1 MVADNILLPTNPF
14 GTHEEGW
21 GGQKRCVSNC
31 VPCVPLCFCFALAP
45 ICSSKGVLLNAH
57 VQHSIA
63 CLGVSEIRAYLSQ
76 LCAFWGYSKSWMHPC
91 VVLSLFSDTLACPH
105 YVPHVIDMHVA
116 WCMHDASSHD
126 IPWTHPNIHYS
137 PLDIHFKSHD
147 HPHSPQ
153 THLPWVKNEPLL
165 KWIS

>member
-1 MVADNILLPTNPF
+1 MVADIISVPTNPF

-57 VQHSIA
+57 VQHSVA

-76 LCAFWGYSKSWMHPC
+76 LCAFWGYSKSCHDFFTLPWSLLQLQVSWTCPWHACCMMH
-91 VVLSLFSDTLACPH
+91 
-105 YVPHVIDMHVA
+105 A
-116 WCMHDASSHD
+116 WCI
-126 IPWTHPNIHYS
+126 IPWHPMNSSQH
-137 PLDIHFKSHD
+137 PLFTIRHPFQVTWP
-147 HPHSPQ
+147 PHSPQ

>member
-1 MVADNILLPTNPF
+1 MVADIISVPTNPF

-57 VQHSIA
+57 VQHSVA

-76 LCAFWGYSKSWMHPC
+76 LCAFCLDSKSCH
-91 VVLSLFSDTLACPH
+91 VLSLFHDLSSCCKCH
-105 YVPHVIDMHVA
+105 GHVHDMHVA

-137 PLDIHFKSHD
+137 PLDIQPNSTD
-147 HPHSPQ
+147 NSHSPQ